1 MLCPGASIRGEPVD
15 IPMEQSPWPRDRGGM
30 GTTTRKLLAVSTVV
44 LACVPLTAAATNTST
59 LQRDVNALYATGA
72 TGVLAEVSG
81 TARAR
86 AGAVPWDAKH
96 RIASTTKA
104 FVATVV
110 LQLAG
115 EGKIGLDDKVDQ
127 WLPGLVAANGNDGKK
142 ITVRQLL
149 GHKSGLPD
157 YLDDHPLEKATTP
170 EEFRRERFRAYR
182 PEQLVAMALQHP
194 PVFQP
199 EEDKW
204 AYSNTN
210 YVLAEMIIEQATGA
224 PWQQAVHERIV
235 EPLGLKDTIL
245 TGTSAYLP
253 SPRLAPHKRLQPG
266 GPQVD
271 VSTYVAG
278 HGDAS
283 IISTTSDVN
292 RFFRALLGGRLLKP
306 AQLAE
311 MQKTTP
317 AEQYK
322 PVWDEPGYGLGL
334 MKRTTS
340 CGEVVWF
347 HGGGFLNAITDNAVT
362 ADGRRAVTV
371 LIASAVEPGQVPIA
385 QYKASAALIDHA
397 LCGDR

>member
-1 MLCPGASIRGEPVD
+1 
-15 IPMEQSPWPRDRGGM
+15 M
-30 GTTTRKLLAVSTVV
+30 GTSTRKLLVAGTVV

-81 TARAR
+81 TSRAR
-86 AGAVPWDAKH
+86 AGVVPWDAKH

-110 LQLAG
+110 LQLVA
-115 EGKIGLDDKVDQ
+115 EGKIGLDDTVER
-127 WLPGLVAANGNDGKK
+127 WLPGLVAANDNDGTK
-142 ITVRQLL
+142 ITVRNLL
-149 GHKSGLPD
+149 GHRSGLPD
-157 YLDDHPLEKATTP
+157 YLGDLPLERATTP
-170 EEFRRERFRAYR
+170 EEFRQERFRAYR
-182 PEQLVAMALQHP
+182 PEELVAMALRHQ
-194 PVFQP
+194 PVFEP
-199 EEDKW
+199 GEKDKW
-204 AYSNTN
+204 GYSNTN
-210 YVLAEMIIEQATGA
+210 YVVTEMIIERATGA

-235 EPLGLKDTIL
+235 EPLGLTDTIL

-278 HGDAS
+278 HADAS

-292 RFFRALLGGRLLKP
+292 RFLRALLGGRLLKP

-311 MQKTTP
+311 MQKTAY
-317 AEQYK
+317 AEEYNS
-322 PVWDEPGYGLGL
+322 VWREPGYGLGL

-362 ADGRRAVTV
+362 ADGSRAVTV
-371 LIASAVEPGQVPIA
+371 MIASAVEPGQSPLE

-397 LCGDR
+397 ICGR